1 LKNKKPDNVVWDE
14 NKEKYVAKLLPYAS
28 ELNSPLIDVPNVDV
42 FKKRGLEKVSKQF
55 NAELVDLKKKITR
68 FAQEASD
75 TQKVYSA
82 KFKFEPIVGEVY
94 FLYEGEK
101 ENYLSL
107 IPPENWGE
115 KFIGAFRLSSEY
127 KWEQV
132 DWKLTT

>member
-1 LKNKKPDNVVWDE
+1 MKNKKPDNVVWDE

-28 ELNSPLIDVPNVDV
+28 ELNSPIIDVPNVDV
-42 FKKRGLEKVSKQF
+42 FKKRGVEKVSKQF

-107 IPPENWGE
+107 IPPENWAE